1 MKKKNLILVVVT
13 GLALGAAG
21 VGLMLLGNPGNM
33 GFCIACFIRDTAG
46 ALKLHTAGVV
56 QYARPEIIGLILGA
70 FLISVATK
78 EFKPRGGSAPLTR
91 FMLGFFV
98 M

>member
-33 GFCIACFIRDTAG
+33 GFCIACLDR
-46 ALKLHTAGVV
+46 KSVV
-56 QYARPEIIGLILGA
+56 
-70 FLISVATK
+70 
-78 EFKPRGGSAPLTR
+78 
-91 FMLGFFV
+91 
-98 M
+98 